1 MNIMI
6 AFGIA
11 SIMLLLGMFL
21 RAKVRFLQNLLL
33 PSSIIAGIAGL
44 LLLNAAE
51 AFSIPLGV
59 ETNDFSSIVNPLFV
73 IAFISITLMGAFGGG
88 QPRRNEEY
96 AERRFGDRP
105 DLVSVIYADTA
116 DFCNTVPFIRKE
128 FSF

>member
-44 LLLNAAE
+44 LL
-51 AFSIPLGV
+51 
-59 ETNDFSSIVNPLFV
+59 
-73 IAFISITLMGAFGGG
+73 
-88 QPRRNEEY
+88 
-96 AERRFGDRP
+96 
-105 DLVSVIYADTA
+105 
-116 DFCNTVPFIRKE
+116 
-128 FSF
+128 

>member
-1 MNIMI
+1 MRKIRSAVYFCFVVKNYKKDQNCYSVRYIFINKNSICEDEFMNIMI

-73 IAFISITLMGAFGGG
+73 IPLH
-88 QPRRNEEY
+88 
-96 AERRFGDRP
+96 
-105 DLVSVIYADTA
+105 
-116 DFCNTVPFIRKE
+116 
-128 FSF
+128 